1 MNGKENALN
10 FADMARAIAIQLLSI
25 LVPSHRLGVIMLL
38 SSSCRATIEV
48 SCKACPVFIAALQ
61 LQTQIAVAG
70 LPQWIAIAHAM
81 LAKFKAFS
89 FPVN

>member
-1 MNGKENALN
+1 MNGKENVLN
-10 FADMARAIAIQLLSI
+10 FADMAHVIAIQLLSI
-25 LVPSHRLGVIMLL
+25 LVPSHRLGVIVLL
-38 SSSCRATIEV
+38 SSSCRAAIEV
-48 SCKACPVFIAALQ
+48 SYKACPVFIAALQ

-89 FPVN
+89 FPD